1 MGVTIASYG
10 FRWHGPDADPAL
22 PPFRDAIDFLNHCHS
37 LGAGGIQV
45 GVGGWAET
53 FAGRIRD
60 RRESLGLYLEGQI
73 RLPND
78 RNEVER
84 FEREVR
90 QAKEAGAAVLRTVM
104 LSGRRYETFQSL
116 ESFREF
122 RRDREASL
130 KLAEPVVRRHRV
142 QLAVENHKDWRVPEL
157 LEILRAISSEHV
169 GVCVDTGNSISL
181 LEEPHEVVDAYA
193 PWAMTT
199 HIKDM
204 AVQEYEEGF
213 LLSEV
218 PLGKGFLDL
227 RRILE
232 TLRKARPS
240 VCFNLEMITR
250 DPLEVPGL
258 APQYWATFPELQG
271 HHLAST
277 LAMVRKHESERP
289 LPRVIGLSP
298 GERLAFEEHNVRES
312 FAFAREQLNL

>member
-1 MGVTIASYG
+1 
-10 FRWHGPDADPAL
+10 
-22 PPFRDAIDFLNHCHS
+22 
-37 LGAGGIQV
+37 IQV

-84 FEREVR
+84 FERDVR
-90 QAKEAGAAVLRTVM
+90 QAKEAGATVLRTVM

-130 KLAEPVVRRHRV
+130 KLAEPVARRHRV

-181 LEEPHEVVDAYA
+181 LEEPHEVVEAYM

-199 HIKDM
+199 HFKDM

-213 LLSEV
+213 LLAEV

-227 RRILE
+227 RRILG
-232 TLRKARPS
+232 TLRKTHPS
-240 VCFNLEMITR
+240 IRLNLEMITR
-250 DPLEVPGL
+250 DPLKVPGL
-258 APQYWATFPELQG
+258 DPRYWATFPNLPG
-271 HHLAST
+271 HHLAAT
-277 LAMVRKHESERP
+277 LAMVRKHQTDRP
-289 LPRVIGLSP
+289 LPRVTGLSP
-298 GERLAFEEHNVRES
+298 GERLAFEERNVRES
-312 FAFAREQLNL
+312 FEFGREHLGL